1 MIYAHISD
9 VKNYSGIGDA
19 MSWALSQLA
28 SPRIKELP
36 VGKTDLIPGKAWFT
50 IQEPET
56 KPSGEVP
63 YEAHRE
69 FIDVQMTL
77 DGEELIGYAPVVR
90 LAATGDYD
98 EDEDIQ
104 YFEGKGLLLDC
115 RDGMFAIFF
124 PEDAHQPCVAP
135 KNPGKVKK
143 VVVKIHRS
151 LLSHKKI

>member
-9 VKNYSGIGDA
+9 LKNYGSISEA

-69 FIDVQMTL
+69 FIDIQMTL
-77 DGEELIGYAPVVR
+77 EGEELIGYAPVVR
-90 LAATGDYD
+90 MAPTGDYD

-104 YFEGKGLLLDC
+104 YFKGEGTLLNC
-115 RDGMFAIFF
+115 SGGMFAIFF

-135 KNPGKVKK
+135 GAPGKVRK

-151 LLSHKKI
+151 LIAHKKV

>member
-9 VKNYSGIGDA
+9 AKNYSGLGDA
-19 MSWALSQLA
+19 MAWALSQLA

-36 VGKTDLIPGKAWFT
+36 VGKTDLIPGKAWFS

-69 FIDVQMTL
+69 FVDVQMTL
-77 DGEELIGYAPVVR
+77 KGEELIGYAPVVR
-90 LAATGDYD
+90 LAQTSDYD

-104 YFEGKGLLLDC
+104 YFEGKGTLLDC
-115 RDGMFAIFF
+115 CCGMFAIFF
-124 PEDAHQPCVAP
+124 PEDAHQPCVA
-135 KNPGKVKK
+135 KNPGRVRK

-151 LLSHKKI
+151 LIARK